1 MRDIVFGFSFI
12 FSVCIYLAIAIFLKD
27 TIKPSFVSKKD
38 ISNIIF
44 ILSFLIF
51 LLSLY
56 FAKFKTFQK
65 KIFAFTLAEIPV
77 IFSLG
82 YFFLTGYKDLLIKL
96 SIVSILVMLYI
107 TFLKG
112 EKIEN

>member
-1 MRDIVFGFSFI
+1 MRDIIFGFSFI
-12 FSVCIYLAIAIFLKD
+12 FSVFIYLAIAIFLKD
-27 TIKPSFVSKKD
+27 TIKPFLVFKKD

-51 LLSLY
+51 LFSLY
-56 FAKFKTFQK
+56 FAKFRTFQN
-65 KIFAFTLAEIPV
+65 KIIAFTLAEVPV
-77 IFSLG
+77 ILSLG

-96 SIVSILVMLYI
+96 SIVSVLVMLYI

-112 EKIEN
+112 EKIES